1 MRHFEQFSNSVK
13 ESKSLK
19 FFLPLLRLAAKVDP
33 ENRVAK
39 IMAKQ
44 KRVVFILRTCR
55 TLKHRCQIN
64 PTRNLWHVLKMSWIN
79 LLLSGKQGR
88 VNSIKSRWSETIG
101 KFHFFIGVKI
111 RVYTTKF
118 CFRNSVF
125 GGSLFQDFQSF
136 STRNKFC
143 YTKLWFRIEILVK
156 LLESTPF
163 TPHTLFEN
171 HRKSLIQHFEWTK
184 VDFKSA
190 KNGQ

>member
-1 MRHFEQFSNSVK
+1 
-13 ESKSLK
+13 
-19 FFLPLLRLAAKVDP
+19 
-33 ENRVAK
+33 
-39 IMAKQ
+39 MAKQ

-136 STRNKFC
+136 FTRNKFC
-143 YTKLWFRIEILVK
+143 YTKLWFRIQIKKNSREIAGINAVYPISHCLKITQKVAY
-156 LLESTPF
+156 E
-163 TPHTLFEN
+163 LFEFWYFP
-171 HRKSLIQHFEWTK
+171 LIKTDLSGNTVWSQALCFQKLFKIDHFWH
-184 VDFKSA
+184 F
-190 KNGQ
+190 